1 MVTTDETLRAALD
14 HRQAGRLA
22 EAESLCRQALQ
33 SDPRHPGALHLLGAV
48 ALDAGRPDLAARF
61 IRQAVAIDPS
71 QAAYHLDLG
80 EAYRKS
86 GRRAEARTSYEQAL
100 LLDPGHLTAHN
111 SLGIL
116 CQEQGDLSGA
126 EAHFREAARL
136 GPDRAFVLNNLGTLL
151 LHRGAL
157 DEARTILDQA
167 LLLRPDYAE
176 GHNNLG
182 AVWVRLGRYDEA
194 RACFVRAVALK
205 PGYAVA
211 HHNLGSVLHKEGRL
225 GDAEAS
231 LRLAL
236 RHKPD
241 YAPAHYEL
249 GAVLMDALRLDEA
262 QARLEE
268 AVRVKPDYTE
278 AMGLLATVLGRQG
291 KVAEARAWVTKA
303 LATRPDDG
311 LKIRSA
317 LLLPVIYRS
326 LDELQQERARL
337 RADLARLS
345 AEPLSVED
353 PVNAVG
359 VNAFFLAY
367 QGLDDRDL
375 MSDLSALYRKA
386 TPGLEFVA
394 PHCTDPA
401 RATSREGPIR
411 VGFLS
416 NFFHEH
422 TVGRLNLGFVR
433 HLSRER
439 FSVTLFRFPGAD
451 DPLSSA
457 LQQAADRVVTLPRRL
472 DAARQ
477 LVADEGLDA
486 LYYPEIGMDPLT
498 CFLAFARLAPVQCVS
513 WGHPVT
519 SGIPTV
525 DYFLSGAPMEPE
537 GAAAHYTERL
547 VRFRKF
553 NAYYFEPKPSTPPPT
568 RRDLGLDEGAHLYVC
583 TQSLFKLHPSMDEAL
598 GAILRAD
605 PSGLLVL
612 LSGVYPRWDAT
623 LANRFRRTFPK
634 EAGRVRFLPRRSRD
648 DFLHLQALADVLLDT
663 FPFCGGNTSYE
674 AFAVGT
680 PVVTL
685 PGALLRGRLTFAL
698 YQQMGVPDCVAD
710 DPRHYVEIALRLA
723 NDPAWREHV
732 RGRILAAKHR
742 IFEDAEAVRE
752 LEGFLVE
759 AVTGRRPGP
768 SG

>member
-1 MVTTDETLRAALD
+1 MATTDENLRAALD

-22 EAESLCRQALQ
+22 EAESLCRLALR
-33 SDPRHPGALHLLGAV
+33 SDPRHSGALHLLGAV
-48 ALDAGRPDLAARF
+48 ALDAGRPDQAAQL
-61 IRQAVAIDPS
+61 IGEAVAIDPS
-71 QAAYHLDLG
+71 RAAYHFDLG

-86 GRRAEARTSYEQAL
+86 GRSAEARASYEQAL
-100 LLDPGHLTAHN
+100 RLDPGHITAHN

-116 CQEQGDLSGA
+116 DHEQGDLPGA

-136 GPDRAFVLNNLGTLL
+136 GPERPFVLNNLGTLL
-151 LHRGAL
+151 LHRGSL
-157 DEARTILDQA
+157 DEARTFLEQV
-167 LLLRPDYAE
+167 LRLRPDYAE

-182 AVWVRLGRYDEA
+182 AVWVRLGRYPEA
-194 RACFVRAVALK
+194 LACFERAVSLK

-211 HHNLGSVLHKEGRL
+211 HHNLATVLHKEGRL

-236 RHKPD
+236 RLKPD

-262 QARLEE
+262 QSRLEE
-268 AVRVKPDYTE
+268 ALRVKPDYVE

-291 KVAEARAWVTKA
+291 KVAEARAWITKA

-311 LKIRSA
+311 LKVRSA
-317 LLLPVIYRS
+317 LLLPVIYRRRG
-326 LDELQQERARL
+326 EPQRERARL
-337 RADLARLS
+337 RDDFARLS
-345 AEPLSVED
+345 AGPLSVDD

-359 VNAFFLAY
+359 VNAFFLPY
-367 QGLDDRDL
+367 QGIDDRDL
-375 MSDLSALYRKA
+375 LSDLAALYRKA
-386 TPGLEFVA
+386 SPGLEFVA
-394 PHCTDPA
+394 PHCADTA
-401 RATSREGPIR
+401 RATPREGPIR

-439 FSVTLFRFPGAD
+439 FWVTLFRFPGAD
-451 DPLSSA
+451 DPLSRA
-457 LQQAADRVVTLPRRL
+457 FQQAADRVVTLPRRL

-477 LVADEGLDA
+477 LVADERLDV

-498 CFLAFARLAPVQCVS
+498 YFLAFARLAPVQCVS

-519 SGIPTV
+519 SGIPTI
-525 DYFLSGAPMEPE
+525 DYFLSGSSTEPE
-537 GAAAHYTERL
+537 DGDAHYTERL

-553 NAYYFEPKPSTPPPT
+553 NAYYFEPRPSTPPPM
-568 RRDLGLDEGAHLYVC
+568 RRDLGFDERAHLYVC
-583 TQSLFKLHPSMDEAL
+583 TQSLFKIHPAMDETL

-612 LSGVYPRWDAT
+612 LSGVHPRWDAT
-623 LANRFRRTFPK
+623 LANRFRRMFPK
-634 EAGRVRFLPRRSRD
+634 EAERVRFLPRRSRD
-648 DFLHLQALADVLLDT
+648 DFLHLQGLADVLLDT

-685 PGALLRGRLTFAL
+685 PGSLLRGRLTYAL
-698 YQQMGVPDCVAD
+698 YQQMGVLDCVAD
-710 DPRHYVEIALRLA
+710 DPRGYVQIALRLA
-723 NDPAWREHV
+723 NDPAWREYV
-732 RGRILAAKHR
+732 RGRILDEKHR
-742 IFEDAEAVRE
+742 IFEDAEAVLE
-752 LEGFLVE
+752 LEQFLNG
-759 AVTGRRPGP
+759 AVGGER
-768 SG
+768 